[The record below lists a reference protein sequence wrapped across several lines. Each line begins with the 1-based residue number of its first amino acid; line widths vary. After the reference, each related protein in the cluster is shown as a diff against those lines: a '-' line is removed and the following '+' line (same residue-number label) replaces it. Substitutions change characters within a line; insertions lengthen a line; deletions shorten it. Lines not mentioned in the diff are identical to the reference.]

1 MVSGCSSSPDIPLW
15 FDSIERLPVR
25 TVIVDG
31 QRIAHLDAGQ
41 GPPVILIHG
50 FGGSMWQWEYQQEV
64 LAAHHRVITLDLLGS
79 GLSDKPDIE
88 YRPDQILS
96 SFRGFMD
103 ALGISRA
110 TLIGNSMGAGL
121 AIGMALSHP
130 ERVDQLVLISG
141 FPDRITER
149 LTSPLIGRAI
159 NTKMPAW
166 LVTIGSWF
174 FGRSTMETVLKE
186 IVYDHSLLTPAV
198 IARSNRNRQR
208 LGQVAPIL
216 AVGRNLPLWEEGY
229 AKQLGEIRQR
239 TLILWGEEDRV
250 FPAQVGRDLQ
260 RVIPSSTL
268 VLIPKAGHI
277 PQWERPED
285 VNPLIVNFL
294 KH

>member
-1 MVSGCSSSPDIPLW
+1 
-15 FDSIERLPVR
+15 
-25 TVIVDG
+25 
-31 QRIAHLDAGQ
+31 
-41 GPPVILIHG
+41 
-50 FGGSMWQWEYQQEV
+50 
-64 LAAHHRVITLDLLGS
+64 
-79 GLSDKPDIE
+79 
-88 YRPDQILS
+88 
-96 SFRGFMD
+96 MD

-110 TLIGNSMGAGL
+110 TLIGNSMGAGV

-141 FPDRITER
+141 LPDRVTER
-149 LTSPLIGRAI
+149 LTSPLIRRAI
-159 NTKMPAW
+159 GTNIPAW

-198 IARSNRNRQR
+198 IERSNRNRQR
-208 LGQVAPIL
+208 LGQIAPIL

-239 TLILWGEEDRV
+239 TLILWGEDDRV

-277 PQWERPED
+277 PQWERPQD

>member
-1 MVSGCSSSPDIPLW
+1 MVSGCTSSPDLPLW
-15 FDSIERLPVR
+15 FDSIERLPIR
-25 TVIVDG
+25 TVVVDG
-31 QRIAHLDAGQ
+31 QRIAYLDAGQ

-50 FGGSMWQWEYQQEV
+50 FGGSMWQWEYQQTA
-64 LAAHHRVITLDLLGS
+64 LATHHRVITLDLLGS

-130 ERVDQLVLISG
+130 ERVDQLVLITG
-141 FPDRITER
+141 LPDRITER
-149 LTSPLIGRAI
+149 LTSPLIRRATGT
-159 NTKMPAW
+159 NVPAW
-166 LVTIGSWF
+166 LVTMGSWF

-186 IVYDHSLLTPAV
+186 IVFDHSLLTPAV
-198 IARSNRNRQR
+198 IERSNRNRQR
-208 LGQVAPIL
+208 PGQIAPIL
-216 AVGRNLPLWEEGY
+216 AVGRNIPLWEAGY

-239 TLILWGEEDRV
+239 TLILWGEDDRV

-260 RVIPSSTL
+260 RVIPGSTL

-277 PQWERPED
+277 PQWERPQD